1 MIIQCDQCDR
11 KFRVDD
17 SKIKPPGSRV
27 RCSKCGNVFFVEKN
41 DTPKV
46 EETAP
51 ETGISDTPSPNLDN
65 LQVDSNRKEVTEP
78 NQIEVGISEPAKTDV
93 SADIEPA
100 ASTEQEDKQEQVWS
114 IDDEQQTSSLDIEQP
129 SIDISTG
136 TNTDLDSL
144 PAEVK
149 FEPGP
154 EPEPEPELKAD
165 LNVANGLSLDTDSP
179 QDITE
184 PDNSSVSWA
193 SLDSEEDSK
202 TSDDDLTPP
211 AQSIS
216 DMDNKQVDTA
226 PITSEF
232 PQSPPPAEPSMDYA
246 TDSATDPVQQVAEEP
261 SLDLDIEKVQ
271 QADNQQAFQSAHGS
285 EAPLDSDL
293 SVDQQTMSQVQAES
307 YGGGAQQEFDSSSEA
322 PSIRSTLR
330 PQKKSFGSKIGSF
343 ITKIIV
349 AACIIVILGSVGL
362 ILAINL
368 EVIPKEKAKELR
380 SFLVANL
387 PIDIEDP
394 LEGINITSTPG
405 QWINSSNGP
414 LFVVQGN
421 VTNLTDNI
429 VNYIQL
435 NAQYTNNGQVL
446 YDTKLYAGNTFTG
459 QELQTLS
466 LNEINERLNR
476 KNGDIDFS
484 DPRKLAGTNYN
495 LMPGDSIQFYSIFP
509 SKTQIL
515 GLKHNIEVIDAE
527 LILVDNSG

>member
-46 EETAP
+46 EENAP

-65 LQVDSNRKEVTEP
+65 LQTGSDRKEVTDP
-78 NQIEVGISEPAKTDV
+78 NQIEVGISEPAKTEG

-100 ASTEQEDKQEQVWS
+100 VSTEQEDKGEQVWS
-114 IDDEQQTSSLDIEQP
+114 IDEDQQTSSLDIEQP
-129 SIDISTG
+129 SIDVSPDS
-136 TNTDLDSL
+136 NTDPDSL

-149 FEPGP
+149 TES

-165 LNVANGLSLDTDSP
+165 LNVDNGLGIDTESP

-184 PDNSSVSWA
+184 PDSSSVSWA
-193 SLDSEEDSK
+193 SLDEAA
-202 TSDDDLTPP
+202 DDKATDNDLTPP

-216 DMDNKQVDTA
+216 DMDNKQGDTA
-226 PITSEF
+226 PIESEI
-232 PQSPPPAEPSMDYA
+232 PQSTPPSPEPSEDFS
-246 TDSATDPVQQVAEEP
+246 TDSPTDPVQQVTEEP
-261 SLDLDIEKVQ
+261 SLDLDIEKAQ
-271 QADNQQAFQSAHGS
+271 QVDNQQAFQSSHGS
-285 EAPLDSDL
+285 EAPLDSNL

-322 PSIRSTLR
+322 PVTRSTLK
-330 PQKKSFGSKIGSF
+330 PPKKSVGSKFGAF
-343 ITKIIV
+343 LTKVII

-387 PIDIEDP
+387 PVDIQDP
-394 LEGINITSTPG
+394 LEGINITSASG

-421 VTNLTDNI
+421 ITNLTDNI

-435 NAQYTNNGQVL
+435 KAQYTNNGQVL
-446 YDTKLYAGNTFTG
+446 YDTNLYAGNTFTG

-466 LNEINERLNR
+466 LNEINERLSR

-509 SKTQIL
+509 SKTRIL
-515 GLKHNIEVIDAE
+515 GLKHNIEIIDAE